1 MFFVVNKDKIISVF
15 VAVCTVFT
23 LFLMTTL
30 FAKIPNETVET
41 ATNKKQLPIYSV
53 NTEEKKIALTINC
66 AWNADDIELI
76 LQTLE
81 KEQVKLTFFMV
92 GDWIEKNEDAAK
104 KIHEAGHELANHS
117 YNHPHVN
124 NLAYDKNVEQI
135 KKCSDLIKE
144 ITGKPSTLYRGP
156 YGEYNDTVVQA
167 AKDEKHFTIQWSID
181 SLDYKSLTGE
191 QMWERIEP
199 KLENGS
205 IILMHNGTENTA
217 TSLDMIITKI
227 KEKGYK
233 IVPVSELIYKENY
246 VIDNNGVQNLKNNA
260 ERDN

>member
-15 VAVCTVFT
+15 VAVCTVFC

-30 FAKIPNETVET
+30 FAKIPDKTVQT
-41 ATNKKQLPIYSV
+41 ANNKKQLPIYSV
-53 NTEEKKIALTINC
+53 DTEEKKISLTMNC
-66 AWNADDIELI
+66 AWNADDIDLI
-76 LQTLE
+76 LQILE
-81 KEQVKLTFFMV
+81 KQQVKITFFMV
-92 GDWIEKNEDAAK
+92 GDWIEKNVEAAK

-124 NLAYDKNVEQI
+124 NLNYDKNLEQVN
-135 KKCSDLIKE
+135 KCSDLIKK

-156 YGEYNDTVVQA
+156 YGEYNDTVVAA
-167 AKDEKHFTIQWSID
+167 AKDANHVTIQWSID

-227 KEKGYK
+227 KEKGYT
-233 IVPVSELIYKENY
+233 IVPVSELIYKEDY
-246 VIDNNGVQNLKNNA
+246 TIDNNGVQSLK
-260 ERDN
+260 